1 MCYQYG
7 GPHTNELPYRPFSYD
22 ARRVFGQRRV
32 DWQEIINFERLR
44 KERLERARSTMKKHN
59 LDALICFNDENIRY
73 ITSVWQG
80 HWKANIF
87 VRYCVLPG
95 DGDPVLFE
103 TAGADRECALM
114 DAPWLKGNIKPAITW
129 VWSGPA
135 TPIQARKMAEGVKKV
150 LEENGV
156 AKGRIGLDVM
166 DWVAYKALSDAGLD
180 LHNAWPAMSEARLVK
195 TKDELELCKQAAAIT
210 DCAFDKIRNEWLK
223 PGIRECELAG
233 KYVDFLLNNGFE
245 FVPAL
250 IVASG
255 GNTNPYRRWATD
267 KIIRKGDLVI
277 VDIAG
282 AGPCGYFVDCTR
294 TFICGNAKPTEEDKE
309 AYRECYESLQAAIN
323 AFKHGATTKDIA
335 ENFPVY
341 DDDKYGTCSL
351 FQFAHSIGL
360 SLYEGLWVSRGYSL
374 EYPQEI
380 KQNMYFAVET
390 YSGNPKRRQAVRLE
404 QDLVVTDTGY
414 EIYTTFPFEEVF
426 FE

>member
-1 MCYQYG
+1 
-7 GPHTNELPYRPFSYD
+7 
-22 ARRVFGQRRV
+22 
-32 DWQEIINFERLR
+32 
-44 KERLERARSTMKKHN
+44 
-59 LDALICFNDENIRY
+59 
-73 ITSVWQG
+73 
-80 HWKANIF
+80 
-87 VRYCVLPG
+87 
-95 DGDPVLFE
+95 
-103 TAGADRECALM
+103 
-114 DAPWLKGNIKPAITW
+114 
-129 VWSGPA
+129 
-135 TPIQARKMAEGVKKV
+135 
-150 LEENGV
+150 
-156 AKGRIGLDVM
+156 
-166 DWVAYKALSDAGLD
+166 
-180 LHNAWPAMSEARLVK
+180 MSEARLVK
-195 TKDELELCKQAAAIT
+195 TKDELELCKQAAAIA

-294 TFICGNAKPTEEDKE
+294 TFICGNTKPTEEDKE
-309 AYRECYESLQAAIN
+309 AYRECYESLQAAIK